1 MSDQRSLSSPE
12 PMPIPVSSR
21 PIWELVIEDMQ
32 DRDRMGREKYGTPL
46 QAHNGRRPLVDAYQ
60 EVLDL
65 AVYLRQSIEERG
77 NAVAEADRLRNVCH
91 ALEQENRILREDV
104 KGIIDRECDTLL
116 ADLADACR
124 ERDGLRDQLERRAAR
139 ASEVVRMCYQTAQ
152 KLGIAGT
159 PTILTE
165 AGSVRWILTDLES
178 RHGECAAL
186 AQELADVRAERD
198 RLRTLDEGKE

>member
-65 AVYLRQSIEERG
+65 AVYLRQAIEEREG
-77 NAVAEADRLRNVCH
+77 AVAEADRLGNECH
-91 ALEQENRILREDV
+91 MLRLENSRMREDV
-104 KGIIDRECDTLL
+104 RGIIAEEC
-116 ADLADACR
+116 
-124 ERDGLRDQLERRAAR
+124 
-139 ASEVVRMCYQTAQ
+139 QT
-152 KLGIAGT
+152 
-159 PTILTE
+159 
-165 AGSVRWILTDLES
+165 
-178 RHGECAAL
+178 L
-186 AQELADVRAERD
+186 AQELAEVRAERD
-198 RLRTLDEGKE
+198 RLQAILDQPVTMLFADGREPTRNERHLRNLLSWRMKEAEEAKAEAASLRAELSRARDGRDDCSFSPYSL

>member
-104 KGIIDRECDTLL
+104 KGIIDREC
-116 ADLADACR
+116 
-124 ERDGLRDQLERRAAR
+124 
-139 ASEVVRMCYQTAQ
+139 QT
-152 KLGIAGT
+152 
-159 PTILTE
+159 
-165 AGSVRWILTDLES
+165 
-178 RHGECAAL
+178 L

-198 RLRTLDEGKE
+198 RLQAILDQPVVMLFADGREPTTNERHLRNLLSWRMKEAEEAKAEAARLRAIIEGRE